1 MLRGSTVCAEVD
13 WGGCCGSSEMV
24 SDPGRVEGVSV
35 MVVVVILEA
44 FHLFEGAFMLEE
56 VSVVNVVS
64 CRLRGEV
71 RVSL

>member
-13 WGGCCGSSEMV
+13 WGGCGSSEMV
-24 SDPGRVEGVSV
+24 SDPGREEGVSV

-44 FHLFEGAFMLEE
+44 FHPFERSFMLEG
-56 VSVVNVVS
+56 VRFISVVG
-64 CRLRGEV
+64 CRQRGEV